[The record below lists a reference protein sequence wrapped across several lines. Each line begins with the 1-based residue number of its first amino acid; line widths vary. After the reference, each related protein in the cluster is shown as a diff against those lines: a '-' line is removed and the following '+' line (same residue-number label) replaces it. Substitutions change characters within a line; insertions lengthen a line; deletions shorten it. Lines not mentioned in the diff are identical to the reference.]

1 MSKNYKTRLN
11 NREKH
16 TFISILI
23 VKIFVV
29 LEFLVNSRFL
39 RIEKEIKKKQI
50 SIGMKK
56 IILSLAAVLAFTLTS
71 DAQTRKGTVLL
82 GAGSEMSGN
91 EWTTLAITPKVGYF
105 VQDGVAIGAIVNF
118 QTNNQ
123 DKNAYELNNSLAEI
137 GVFGRYYVSN
147 NLFSEISLSSYSKAD
162 EIFEAVQKID
172 QAWTMIP
179 NNGDQENLV
188 APGTPGA
195 TALFDA
201 VGQPVLITYST
212 DGNPDLLEVVETST
226 TTLNFSLGLGY
237 TIVWREH
244 FAIEPH
250 MNLTFMNG
258 EQKVYDGLENYIDAQ
273 DIKGTH
279 FNLGVNFSLFF

>member
-1 MSKNYKTRLN
+1 MTKS
-11 NREKH
+11 
-16 TFISILI
+16 
-23 VKIFVV
+23 FVV
-29 LEFLVNSRFL
+29 FEFLVNSRFQ
-39 RIEKEIKKKQI
+39 RIEKRNKKKQI

-82 GAGSEMSGN
+82 GAGSEMSNN

-105 VQDGVAIGAIVNF
+105 VQDGVAIGALVNF
-118 QTNNQ
+118 QSDNV
-123 DKNAYELNNSLAEI
+123 DKNEYELNSSIAEI

-147 NLFSEISLSSYSKAD
+147 NLFTEVSLSSLATSNESWDVINQYAPT
-162 EIFEAVQKID
+162 ID
-172 QAWTMIP
+172 PLT
-179 NNGDQENLV
+179 GL
-188 APGTPGA
+188 
-195 TALFDA
+195 
-201 VGQPVLITYST
+201 PVVDGSGNITESLQ
-212 DGNPDLLEVVETST
+212 DIEQVVENSETS
-226 TTLNFSLGLGY
+226 LNFNLGLGY

-244 FAIEPH
+244 FAVEPF

-258 EQKVYDGLENYIDAQ
+258 ERKVYDASNLAVESY

>member
-1 MSKNYKTRLN
+1 MTKS
-11 NREKH
+11 
-16 TFISILI
+16 
-23 VKIFVV
+23 FVV
-29 LEFLVNSRFL
+29 FEFLVNSRFQ
-39 RIEKEIKKKQI
+39 RIEKEKTKKQI

-82 GAGSEMSGN
+82 GAGSEMSGS

-105 VQDGVAIGAIVNF
+105 VQDGVAIGALVNF
-118 QTNNQ
+118 QSDNV
-123 DKNAYELNNSLAEI
+123 DKNEYELNSSIAEI

-147 NLFSEISLSSYSKAD
+147 NLFSEVSLSSLATSNESWDIIEQY
-162 EIFEAVQKID
+162 AVQINPL
-172 QAWTMIP
+172 TGLP
-179 NNGDQENLV
+179 EV
-188 APGTPGA
+188 
-195 TALFDA
+195 
-201 VGQPVLITYST
+201 
-212 DGNPDLLEVVETST
+212 DGNGNFIESLQEVEQVVENSE
-226 TTLNFSLGLGY
+226 TTLNSNLGLGY

-244 FAIEPH
+244 FAVEPF

-258 EQKVYDGLENYIDAQ
+258 ERKVYDASNLAVESN